1 MKSEFAGGAGVTP
14 VHRRDCADRPLASAG
29 AWRSLSVA
37 PFAVRGAPHCP
48 RSQALGRDP
57 RLPPPCPQ
65 TRRSAFQCL
74 QKYQQHNAALKR
86 REWTQEEDRMLTQL
100 VQAMGVGSHIPYRRS
115 ESWGSSRAAREPVA
129 WGRLTRRGLC
139 LQSPTTWRGGT
150 PRSSSTAGPK
160 AWTPP

>member
-1 MKSEFAGGAGVTP
+1 MSRQCTVGTVQT
-14 VHRRDCADRPLASAG
+14 DPLRQPG
-29 AWRSLSVA
+29 
-37 PFAVRGAPHCP
+37 
-48 RSQALGRDP
+48 LGDPCQWP
-57 RLPPPCPQ
+57 RLPSGVPPTVPGPRPWAVPPASPPCPQ